1 MRECWVLL
9 ACQKLSRG
17 ETEVGE
23 GGSLPDKR
31 NEALDGSISRAFPE
45 NFTVSRIRP
54 AINTLPRTL
63 KRSEVVARQIVE
75 DVLRRRL
82 SPGGLL
88 APESVMLAQYG
99 VGRATLREA
108 LRLLEAQGLVV
119 LRPGPGGGT
128 VLSSVDASDLGGTA
142 TLFFRLAG
150 ATYREL
156 VEAITMIQPWLAE
169 MAASRPD
176 HKTAAAELFEAI
188 DITDAVRDEP
198 GGVFRTG
205 PAFHAMVAKLSDNPV
220 LSTFTNALEAIF
232 TNQVLSTIDLTPKQ
246 SEFLDA
252 HRGIAKAI
260 SAGRRG
266 EARRLAHAHAVE
278 LQEYCEERATQRLDQ
293 VVEWL

>member
-1 MRECWVLL
+1 MAQR
-9 ACQKLSRG
+9 
-17 ETEVGE
+17 
-23 GGSLPDKR
+23 GSLP
-31 NEALDGSISRAFPE
+31 NDGSETRNGSSAHASPE
-45 NFTVSRIRP
+45 HFTAPLIRP
-54 AINTLPRTL
+54 AINTLPRSL
-63 KRSEVVARQIVE
+63 KRSEILARRIVE
-75 DVLRRRL
+75 DVLQRRL

-88 APESVMLAQYG
+88 APESAMLAQYG

-108 LRLLEAQGLVV
+108 LRLLEVQGLVV

-128 VLSSVDASDLGGTA
+128 VLSAVDASDLGGTA

-176 HKTAAAELFEAI
+176 HKEAAAELFEAI
-188 DITDAVRDEP
+188 DLTDAVRDEP
-198 GGVFRTG
+198 QGVFRTG
-205 PAFHAMVAKLSDNPV
+205 PAFHAVVATMSGNPV
-220 LSTFTNALEAIF
+220 LSTFTNALESIF
-232 TNQVLSTIDLTPKQ
+232 TNQVLSTIDLTPRQ
-246 SEFLDA
+246 AEFLDA

-266 EARRLAHAHAVE
+266 EARRVAQAHADD
-278 LQEYCEERATQRLDQ
+278 LQQYCEERAAQRLDQ

>member
-1 MRECWVLL
+1 M
-9 ACQKLSRG
+9 A
-17 ETEVGE
+17 E
-23 GGSLPDKR
+23 GGSLPGR
-31 NEALDGSISRAFPE
+31 SNEALNGSLAPE
-45 NFTVSRIRP
+45 SPEHFTAGWIRP
-54 AINTLPRTL
+54 AVNTLPRSL

-88 APESVMLAQYG
+88 APESVMLTQYG

-128 VLSSVDASDLGGTA
+128 MLSSVDASDLGGTA

-156 VEAITMIQPWLAE
+156 VQAITVVQPWLAE

-176 HKTAAAELFEAI
+176 HKAAAIELFEAI
-188 DITDAVRDEP
+188 DVTDAVRDEP
-198 GGVFRTG
+198 QGVFRNG
-205 PAFHAMVAKLSDNPV
+205 PAFHAVVAKLSDNPV
-220 LSTFTNALEAIF
+220 LSTFINALEAIF
-232 TNQVLSTIDLTPKQ
+232 TNQVLSTIDLTPRQ
-246 SEFLDA
+246 PEFLDA
-252 HRGIAKAI
+252 HRAIAKAI

-266 EARRLAHAHAVE
+266 EARRLAHAHAVD
-278 LQEYCEERATQRLDQ
+278 LQEYCEERAKQRLDH
-293 VVEWL
+293 VIEWL

>member
-1 MRECWVLL
+1 
-9 ACQKLSRG
+9 
-17 ETEVGE
+17 
-23 GGSLPDKR
+23 LPEKR
-31 NEALDGSISRAFPE
+31 NEALDGPNAHTYPE
-45 NFTVSRIRP
+45 HFSASWIRP

-128 VLSSVDASDLGGTA
+128 VLSTVDASDLGGTA

-156 VEAITMIQPWLAE
+156 VQAITVVQPWLAD

-176 HKTAAAELFEAI
+176 HKAASAELFEAI
-188 DITDAVRDEP
+188 DVTDAVRDEP
-198 GGVFRTG
+198 QGVFRTG
-205 PAFHAMVAKLSDNPV
+205 PAFHAVVAKLSDNPV

-232 TNQVLSTIDLTPKQ
+232 TNQVLATIDLTPKQ

-266 EARRLAHAHAVE
+266 EARRLAHAHAE
-278 LQEYCEERATQRLDQ
+278 DLREYCEERAKQRLDQ

>member
-1 MRECWVLL
+1 MADR
-9 ACQKLSRG
+9 
-17 ETEVGE
+17 
-23 GGSLPDKR
+23 GSLPDEGR
-31 NEALDGSISRAFPE
+31 EAQNGSSAHVSPE
-45 NFTVSRIRP
+45 HFSATWIRP
-54 AINTLPRTL
+54 AINTLPRSL

-82 SPGGLL
+82 APGGLL
-88 APESVMLAQYG
+88 APESAMLAQYG

-150 ATYREL
+150 ATYRDL
-156 VEAITMIQPWLAE
+156 VQAITMVQPWLAE
-169 MAASRPD
+169 MAASRED

-198 GGVFRTG
+198 QGVFRTG
-205 PAFHAMVAKLSDNPV
+205 PAFHAVMATLSDNPV

-232 TNQVLSTIDLTPKQ
+232 TNQVLSTIDLTPRQ
-246 SEFLDA
+246 TEFLDA

-266 EARRLAHAHAVE
+266 EARRLAQAHADD
-278 LQEYCEERATQRLDQ
+278 LQEYCEDRARQRLDQ

>member
-1 MRECWVLL
+1 
-9 ACQKLSRG
+9 
-17 ETEVGE
+17 VGE
-23 GGSLPDKR
+23 RGSLPEQRD
-31 NEALDGSISRAFPE
+31 EALNGSNAHAYPE
-45 NFTVSRIRP
+45 HFTASWIRP
-54 AINTLPRTL
+54 AINTLPRSL

-150 ATYREL
+150 ATYRDL
-156 VEAITMIQPWLAE
+156 VQAITLIQPWLAE
-169 MAASRPD
+169 MAATRPD
-176 HKTAAAELFEAI
+176 HKVAAAELFEAI
-188 DITDAVRDEP
+188 DVTDAVRDEP
-198 GGVFRTG
+198 QGVFRTG
-205 PAFHAMVAKLSDNPV
+205 PAFHAVMATLSDNPV
-220 LSTFTNALEAIF
+220 LSTFTNSLEAIF
-232 TNQVLSTIDLTPKQ
+232 TNQVLSTIDLTPRQ
-246 SEFLDA
+246 AEFLDA

-266 EARRLAHAHAVE
+266 EARRLAHAHAE
-278 LQEYCEERATQRLDQ
+278 DLLEYCEERATQRLDQ

>member
-1 MRECWVLL
+1 VAQR
-9 ACQKLSRG
+9 
-17 ETEVGE
+17 
-23 GGSLPDKR
+23 GSLPDEGS
-31 NEALDGSISRAFPE
+31 EAQNGSSAPPSPE
-45 NFTVSRIRP
+45 HFTAPWIRP
-54 AINTLPRTL
+54 AINTLPRSL
-63 KRSEVVARQIVE
+63 KRSEILARRIVE
-75 DVLRRRL
+75 DVLSRRL

-88 APESVMLAQYG
+88 APESAMLAQYG

-108 LRLLEAQGLVV
+108 LRLLEVQGLVV

-176 HKTAAAELFEAI
+176 HKDAAVELFEAI
-188 DITDAVRDEP
+188 EVTDAVRDEP
-198 GGVFRTG
+198 QGVFRTG
-205 PAFHAMVAKLSDNPV
+205 PAFHAVVATMSGNPV
-220 LSTFTNALEAIF
+220 LSTFTNALESIF
-232 TNQVLSTIDLTPKQ
+232 TNQVLRTIDLTPRQ
-246 SEFLDA
+246 AEFLDA

-266 EARRLAHAHAVE
+266 EARRVAQAHADD
-278 LQEYCEERATQRLDQ
+278 LQQYCEERAPQRLDQ

>member
-1 MRECWVLL
+1 M
-9 ACQKLSRG
+9 ANRG
-17 ETEVGE
+17 SPPEPRSEVFN
-23 GGSLPDKR
+23 GSVLPD
-31 NEALDGSISRAFPE
+31 SPE
-45 NFTVSRIRP
+45 HFTASWIRP
-54 AINTLPRTL
+54 AINTLPRTP
-63 KRSEVVARQIVE
+63 KRSEIVARQIVE

-128 VLSSVDASDLGGTA
+128 MLSSVDASDLGGTA

-156 VEAITMIQPWLAE
+156 VQAITVVQPWLAE

-176 HKTAAAELFEAI
+176 HKAAATALFEAI
-188 DITDAVRDEP
+188 DVTDAVRDEP
-198 GGVFRTG
+198 QGVFRTG
-205 PAFHAMVAKLSDNPV
+205 PAFHAVVANLSDNPV
-220 LSTFTNALEAIF
+220 LSTFVNALEAIF
-232 TNQVLSTIDLTPKQ
+232 TNQVLSTFDLTPRQ
-246 SEFLDA
+246 AVFLDA
-252 HRGIAKAI
+252 HRAIAKAI

-266 EARRLAHAHAVE
+266 EARRLAHAHAVD
-278 LQEYCEERATQRLDQ
+278 LQEYCEERAKQRLDH
-293 VVEWL
+293 VIEWL